1 MSAVGRWISNILWIV
16 LWVGLYFMCTEALG
30 RWAEYIGI
38 PILIVAMVIIW
49 IVTDRRYERSQG
61 E

>member
-1 MSAVGRWISNILWIV
+1 MSTVGRWISNILWIV
-16 LWVGLYFMCTEALG
+16 LWVGLGLFCSGSMGKTVS
-30 RWAEYIGI
+30 WIGI
-38 PILIVAMVIIW
+38 PILIAAMVTIW

>member
-16 LWVGLYFMCTEALG
+16 LWVGLYFLCTDTLG
-30 RWAEYIGI
+30 DLVMYIGI
-38 PILIVAMVIIW
+38 PILIVALAIIW